1 MLHGNTTPTRS
12 IGRKNPRH
20 FSTTMKKNVLAMSY
34 AGMTIE
40 QISKRL
46 CKSVESVKKYRQSIF
61 SKLGTNNIT
70 GAIAC
75 AISRRFFLSHFP

>member
-46 CKSVESVKKYRQSIF
+46 CKSVESVKKIQTKHFFKPF
-61 SKLGTNNIT
+61 SQNPATGTVD
-70 GAIAC
+70 
-75 AISRRFFLSHFP
+75 FHQKW

>member
-1 MLHGNTTPTRS
+1 
-12 IGRKNPRH
+12 
-20 FSTTMKKNVLAMSY
+20 MSY

-61 SKLGTNNIT
+61 
-70 GAIAC
+70 
-75 AISRRFFLSHFP
+75 LSHFPKIRLPEQDFFTKNGDCAGNGKSVTLRAKTQKTQI